1 MQHLKQQTQNC
12 IKQDDKK
19 LLEQLKTG
27 FKITINWNKYIAE
40 MRDQSKANNLNYL
53 IDPAFN
59 KVNRSFVLSVKMKK
73 MEYLFQ
79 SIMLQS

>member
-1 MQHLKQQTQNC
+1 
-12 IKQDDKK
+12 
-19 LLEQLKTG
+19 
-27 FKITINWNKYIAE
+27 

-59 KVNRSFVLSVKMKK
+59 KVNRSFVLSLKMKK

-79 SIMLQS
+79 SIMLQSWTKKIQCINWWKNFFDVPITNKKSIRQKHWNEQK

>member
-1 MQHLKQQTQNC
+1 
-12 IKQDDKK
+12 
-19 LLEQLKTG
+19 
-27 FKITINWNKYIAE
+27 
-40 MRDQSKANNLNYL
+40 MRDQSKVNNLNYL

-59 KVNRSFVLSVKMKK
+59 KVNKSFVLSLKMKK